1 VINARCHL
9 QRKLQKIRAFRPG
22 PDVVYE
28 HMFRVEKLYALANRL
43 SELIDDMLLGDF
55 QYIAE
60 GRDVYAD
67 VDYERLRLHAAP
79 LTWTPAAGRGFG
91 PQRPAVAGPVS
102 RRPGAVPETS
112 KGCAL
117 KARRVSQRPS
127 TAAARSRMPH

>member
-1 VINARCHL
+1 
-9 QRKLQKIRAFRPG
+9 
-22 PDVVYE
+22 
-28 HMFRVEKLYALANRL
+28 MFRVEKLYALAHRL

-60 GRDVYAD
+60 GGDVYAD
-67 VDYERLRLHAAP
+67 VDYDRLRPHAAP

-102 RRPGAVPETS
+102 RRPGAVPEAS

-127 TAAARSRMPH
+127 TAAARLRMPH